1 MKKIF
6 IPNILA
12 FNWKRCLFRTCVM
25 AVLLLIGQSLPSF
38 GAILSLL
45 GGSTVTIITFV
56 LPPILYIFAMDGSE
70 SRYAFY
76 AYRQVD
82 CLKQNISINL
92 ITLYK
97 IICFCF
103 RKLNIFE
110 RIYCYILI
118 FIGVMGGIS
127 STYSAINEIANN
139 KFELPCYLQ

>member
-1 MKKIF
+1 M
-6 IPNILA
+6 
-12 FNWKRCLFRTCVM
+12 FRTCVM

-82 CLKQNISINL
+82 CLKQKISIKAVIPL
-92 ITLYK
+92 SMILYK

-127 STYSAINEIANN
+127 ATYSAINEIANN